1 MMRRRLPNALL
12 RLRVLALGLVA
23 LLVASCGL
31 PEDLVVVQV
40 SGLEPAITEL
50 RVTITLDMIAA
61 KNLHPVSEVPDPNSF
76 TVYQDMQRFGIQIP
90 AGTSTLGVSIEG
102 LNTAREV
109 RKRGNGTINLAQ
121 GQEMRVTLN

>member
-1 MMRRRLPNALL
+1 MMRSRLQNALP
-12 RLRVLALGLVA
+12 RLRALALGLA
-23 LLVASCGL
+23 AFVASCGL

-40 SGLEPAITEL
+40 SGIESAITEL
-50 RVTITLDMIAA
+50 RVSITLDMIVA
-61 KNLHPVSEVPDPNSF
+61 KNQRPSADITDPNVF
-76 TVYQDMQRFGIQIP
+76 TVYEDKQRFGIQIP

-109 RKRGNGTINLAQ
+109 LKRGSGMINLAQ